1 LTRSS
6 LRAAPRRRAAAALCT
21 AAVLAG
27 LAAIAAGCGS
37 SSSTSAATS
46 VGAGGSSGGTLTL
59 YSAQHEQMTNALAK
73 AFEKQSGA
81 TVRVRFGEDEGL
93 ANQIVQEDSASPADV
108 LLTENTPPLEL
119 LSEKSLLANVDAST
133 LAQVPSR
140 YDSKSG
146 QWVGVAARE
155 TVLIYD
161 PRKISASELPKSI
174 LDLAKPEWKGK
185 LAIAPSEPDFVPIV
199 SAIDKLDGRAA
210 TTSWLEGFAANAKRY
225 DDNEGIVAAVEAG
238 QVDAGVINHYY
249 WFEQRAEVGAAKV
262 HSKLYYFGHEDPGAL
277 VNISGAG
284 ALKSSHDPPLAQK
297 FLAFLA
303 SKEGQNAMTHSG
315 DWEYPL
321 VAGVAPPAGL
331 VSFAKLEAPN
341 VGPADL
347 GDGSVPLQLMQQA
360 GLL

>member
-1 LTRSS
+1 LTPSS
-6 LRAAPRRRAAAALCT
+6 LRAVPGRRAAAALC
-21 AAVLAG
+21 AAAMLAG
-27 LAAIAAGCGS
+27 LTALASGCS
-37 SSSTSAATS
+37 SSSSPSSAA
-46 VGAGGSSGGTLTL
+46 GAGGSSGGTLTL

-81 TVRVRFGEDEGL
+81 KVRVRFGEDEGL
-93 ANQIVQEDSASPADV
+93 ANQIVQEGSASPADV

-119 LSEKSLLANVDAST
+119 LSEKGLLAKVNAPT
-133 LAQVPSR
+133 LARVPSQ

-146 QWVGVAARE
+146 NWVGVAARE

-161 PRKISASELPKSI
+161 PRKISASALPKSI

-210 TTSWLEGFAANAKRY
+210 TTAWLEGFAANAKRY

-284 ALKSSHDPPLAQK
+284 ALKSSHDPALAQK

-303 SKEGQNAMTHSG
+303 SREGQNAMTHSG

-321 VAGVAPPAGL
+321 VAGVAPPPGL
-331 VSFAKLEAPN
+331 VPFAKLEAPD